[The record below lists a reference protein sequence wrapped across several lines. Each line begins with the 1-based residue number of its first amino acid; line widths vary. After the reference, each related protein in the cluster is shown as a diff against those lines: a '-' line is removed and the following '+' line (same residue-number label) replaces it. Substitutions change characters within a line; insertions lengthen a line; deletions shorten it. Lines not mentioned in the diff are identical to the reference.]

1 MFIKKLI
8 NCGDGD
14 EAWIPKPIRN
24 GDGIQ
29 FLIPVEMNRVMCK
42 YMRVEDEDEED
53 KTRPHPAPLSYLFI
67 YLKMHGLVMLITFL
81 YERLI
86 LWPAPMYCGNMRDI
100 LINRN
105 AILFTTT
112 KHIDI
117 DCHFNG
123 HNFQHD
129 TITIYLL
136 SLRP

>member
-1 MFIKKLI
+1 MRREYPNSLGTGTGFNFSSLLDI
-8 NCGDGD
+8 D
-14 EAWIPKPIRN
+14 
-24 GDGIQ
+24 
-29 FLIPVEMNRVMCK
+29 RVMDN
-42 YMRVEDEDEED
+42 YMRVENEDGED
-53 KTRPHPAPLSYLFI
+53 KTRPHPAPLSCIFI